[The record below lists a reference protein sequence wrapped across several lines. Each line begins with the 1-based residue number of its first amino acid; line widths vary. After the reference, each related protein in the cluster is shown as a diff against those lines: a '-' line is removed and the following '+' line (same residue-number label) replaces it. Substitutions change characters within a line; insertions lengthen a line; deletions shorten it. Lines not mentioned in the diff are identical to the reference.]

1 MYMITMATP
10 GDQLGLLPLLKL
22 LKPCKVKRFLATAA
36 LSEVGLVA
44 ASSGPGEGAEQGREG
59 RRERRVG

>member
-1 MYMITMATP
+1 MAAP
-10 GDQLGLLPLLKL
+10 GGEIVLLPLKL
-22 LKPCKVKRFLATAA
+22 LKPCKVKRFLASAA

-44 ASSGPGEGAEQGREG
+44 ASSGPGEGEEQGREG